1 MSTPKQKLEQNR
13 SWPFT
18 VNRRDRCVKRIMEE
32 TGIGKY
38 EAEIAY
44 RISTVGLVGER
55 TVKEEAGHGEDGKSA

>member
-1 MSTPKQKLEQNR
+1 MRRHNGELLEDR
-13 SWPFT
+13 RPWPFT

-44 RISTVGLVGER
+44 RISTMGLVGER
-55 TVKEEAGHGEDGKSA
+55 NVTEGNDGKDG

>member
-1 MSTPKQKLEQNR
+1 MATPKQKLEGNR

-18 VNRRDRCVKRIMEE
+18 INRRDRCVQRIMEE

-44 RISTVGLVGER
+44 RIATSGLIGKREVEDSN
-55 TVKEEAGHGEDGKSA
+55 GEDG

>member
-1 MSTPKQKLEQNR
+1 MATKPQKLEGNR

-18 VNRRDRCVKRIMEE
+18 VQRRDRCVERIMEE

-44 RISTVGLVGER
+44 RIATVGLVGQR
-55 TVKEEAGHGEDGKSA
+55 TVEEVEHDGLDS